1 VAINY
6 CPKTGKSNIYVGSV
20 LNTIA
25 AGTSKSIT
33 LAAQSVCR
41 VDSIILN
48 FVDTDNNMAVA
59 AAQGDISVS
68 ALRKVD
74 DKTVSVG
81 LLTETLENTSN
92 LRVSD
97 IGVWITDTDDAITVT
112 NNTDKACII
121 VIDFIY

>member
-1 VAINY
+1 MAINY

-48 FVDTDNNMAVA
+48 FVDTNNNRAEA
-59 AAQGDISVS
+59 EGDISVS

-112 NNTDKACII
+112 NNTDKTCII